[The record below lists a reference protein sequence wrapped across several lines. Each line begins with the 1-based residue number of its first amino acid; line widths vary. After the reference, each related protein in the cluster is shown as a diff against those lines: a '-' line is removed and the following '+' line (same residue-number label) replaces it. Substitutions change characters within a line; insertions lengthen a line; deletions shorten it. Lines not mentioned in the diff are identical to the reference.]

1 MKKYLFSLIALL
13 SLGLAACTGNTGTDQ
28 QLPPAQPTEV
38 PAAQPVAPDSN
49 APAAAATAQA
59 APAAAAQA
67 LPEPVSAFLK
77 QHFPNATVSYVKTDS
92 EYGGLEYD
100 LTLSD
105 GTEIDFDT
113 NNQWDNVDC
122 HVNPVPASL
131 IPASIAGYVKANYQS
146 LPVTKIDREP
156 HGFDIRLSNGLE
168 LRFAP
173 NGQFLGIDD

>member
-28 QLPPAQPTEV
+28 QLPPAQPAEV
-38 PAAQPVAPDSN
+38 PAVQPVAPDSN
-49 APAAAATAQA
+49 AAATAQA

-173 NGQFLGIDD
+173 NGNFLGIDD